1 MSSIPKNF
9 NDRLAGHAPG
19 EAKHSGWLVQN
30 TTDTASAIP
39 AVREVSGNGHRAIS
53 REYSL

>member
-9 NDRLAGHAPG
+9 NDRLAGHAPS

>member
-1 MSSIPKNF
+1 MTSASKNF
-9 NDRLAGHAPG
+9 THRLAGHAPC

-39 AVREVSGNGHRAIS
+39 AVREVSGNGQRAIS